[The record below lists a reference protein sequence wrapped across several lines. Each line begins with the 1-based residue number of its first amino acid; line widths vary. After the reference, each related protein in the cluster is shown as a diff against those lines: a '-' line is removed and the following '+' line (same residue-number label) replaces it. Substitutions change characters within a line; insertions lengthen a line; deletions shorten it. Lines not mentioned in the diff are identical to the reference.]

1 MSGSKVV
8 LAVELWHD
16 IKRYFVVY
24 LVMFVVV
31 ISAFLVI
38 YLTHL
43 HRQSTSQLEV
53 LLNEKDTLDIEFRN
67 LLLEQNSL
75 AEHSTIE
82 SQARKVL
89 NMVKPTAESE
99 IIIKGK

>member
-1 MSGSKVV
+1 MSGTKVV
-8 LAVELWHD
+8 LAFELWHD

-24 LVMFVVV
+24 LVMLMVV

-38 YLTHL
+38 YMTHL
-43 HRQSTSQLEV
+43 HRQSTSRLEV
-53 LLNEKDTLDIEFRN
+53 LLNEKDSLDIEFRN

-82 SQARKVL
+82 SQARKIL
-89 NMVKPTAESE
+89 NMVKPTSESE
-99 IIIKGK
+99 IIIKK